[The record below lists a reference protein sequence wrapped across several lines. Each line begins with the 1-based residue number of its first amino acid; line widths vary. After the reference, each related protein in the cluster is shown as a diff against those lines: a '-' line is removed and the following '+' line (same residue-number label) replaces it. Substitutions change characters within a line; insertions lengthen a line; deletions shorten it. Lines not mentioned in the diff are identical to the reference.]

1 VNTFWLIVAGLIAVI
16 AGALLFILL
25 PRLRKTQKKTLS
37 DPNGVNAILTGSQAP
52 IIVGGIAIILFAV
65 ALYFAWTKP
74 VTSNSVSGMAQ
85 NAPMAPEHIEM
96 IKALAA
102 RLEQNPNDGK
112 GWAMLARAYAVLG
125 RFNEALPAYEKAAS
139 LVQNDPVL
147 LVDYAD
153 VLGVVNGKNLQGK
166 PLELIQSALMIDPNN
181 VKGLNLIGTAEFQ
194 AGNYAHAVSYWE
206 KLLQLLPPDSPTAKK
221 ISISIANARAKETG
235 NQEASKRPQSLPTQG
250 DAPTANGGAHISGEV
265 SLSPALAGKVMPTD
279 TVFVFAKA
287 VSGPPMPIV
296 VIRAQV
302 KDLPQKFNLNDSM
315 AMMPTMKLSNFQ
327 EVVVGAK
334 ISRSGSAT
342 PQSGDLRG
350 EVASVKVGT
359 NNVQLVIDK
368 IVP

>member
-1 VNTFWLIVAGLIAVI
+1 MNTFWLIAAGLIVVI
-16 AGALLFILL
+16 AAALLFVLF
-25 PRLRKTQKKTLS
+25 PWLRKTQKRTLNE
-37 DPNGVNAILTGSQAP
+37 PKGMMAILTGSQAP
-52 IIVGGIAIILFAV
+52 VIVGGIAISLFAI

-74 VTSNSVSGMAQ
+74 VNTTVSQIAQ

-125 RFNEALPAYEKAAS
+125 RYNEALPAYEKAAN
-139 LVQNDPVL
+139 LIQNDPAL

-166 PLELIQSALMIDPNN
+166 PMELIQRALMIDPNN
-181 VKGLNLIGTAEFQ
+181 MKGLNLIGTAEFQ
-194 AGNYAHAVSYWE
+194 AGNYTHAVSYWE
-206 KLLQLLPPDSPTAKK
+206 KMLQLLPPDSPIGKK
-221 ISISIANARAKETG
+221 INISIANARAKETG
-235 NQEASKRPQSLPTQG
+235 NQEAGKQPQSLP
-250 DAPTANGGAHISGEV
+250 APGEAQPATGGAQITGV
-265 SLSPALAGKVMPTD
+265 VRLSPALAGKVTPTD

-302 KDLPQKFNLNDSM
+302 KDLPQKFILNDSM
-315 AMMPTMKLSNFQ
+315 AMMPTMKLSNYK

-334 ISRSGSAT
+334 ISKSGNAT